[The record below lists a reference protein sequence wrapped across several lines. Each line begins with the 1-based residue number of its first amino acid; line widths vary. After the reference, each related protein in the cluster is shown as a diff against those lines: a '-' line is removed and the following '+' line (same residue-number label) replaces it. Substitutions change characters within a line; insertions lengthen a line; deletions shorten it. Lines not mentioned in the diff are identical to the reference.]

1 MRVLILGGNGM
12 LGHDLLVAY
21 SDRHDVKVTLRN
33 NLKEYDRYNL
43 FTRENSFDGID
54 IRSTDNVKS
63 VLKKFSPDVVINAT
77 GIVKQRDDASSF
89 IPSIEINAL
98 FPHKLNDICGE
109 AGSRLIHMST
119 DCVFSGKKGNYT
131 EDDFA
136 DADDLYG
143 RSKFLGEVT
152 SDNCITIRSSIIGLE
167 LQHKKSLIEWFLSQ
181 KGEIRGFRKAIYT
194 GLTTMEMARVIERIL
209 LEYTGLN
216 GIYHIASMPISK
228 FDLLSELSRL
238 LDRRDIMIIP
248 DDTFVCDRSL
258 NAEYFRKLTGYLA
271 PAWNNMLGELADR
284 IKSREKGESV

>member
-1 MRVLILGGNGM
+1 M

-77 GIVKQRDDASSF
+77 GIVKQRDEASSF

-98 FPHKLNDICGE
+98 FPHKLNVICGE
-109 AGSRLIHMST
+109 SGSRLIHMST

-216 GIYHIASMPISK
+216 GIYHIA
-228 FDLLSELSRL
+228 
-238 LDRRDIMIIP
+238 
-248 DDTFVCDRSL
+248 
-258 NAEYFRKLTGYLA
+258 
-271 PAWNNMLGELADR
+271 
-284 IKSREKGESV
+284 